1 MNHDPNRDLD
11 LARRIALEAQ
21 ALGGRAYFVGGYVRD
36 QVMGCEN
43 KDIDVEVHG
52 LTPQQLRMILDGLG
66 ERTQMGASFGIYG
79 LRHSDLDIAMPRKA
93 SSRSGKDFDDVVDP
107 FIGTQA
113 AARRRD
119 FTMNALMQD
128 VLTGEIID
136 PFGGMADIH
145 AGVIRHV
152 ADDTFV
158 EDPLRALRAAQFA
171 ARLGFAVAEETE
183 ALCGTLDLSGV
194 AFERVFEELSKA
206 LLKAD
211 KPSVFFR
218 LLESM
223 GQLDVWFPEVM
234 ALRGV
239 EQEAAYHPEG
249 DVFEHTMQVIDQAAL
264 LRDGAQKPLWLM
276 LVALCHDLG
285 KPLATQV
292 IDGRIRAF
300 EHERLGLPLAERFL
314 ARLTPEVRM
323 HKYVANMV
331 ALHMRPNALVH
342 MKSGRGAYMRLFDE
356 ALVPEDLLL
365 LAKADHLGRGEKGT
379 GYEPLEEKLTQEL
392 AAYRE
397 LMAQP
402 MVMGA
407 DLIAAGMQ
415 PGKAMGEALSYAH
428 KLHLKGMDK
437 EKALMQTLAY
447 MREKDRRK

>member
-93 SSRSGKDFDDVVDP
+93 GSRSGKDFDDVVDP

-119 FTMNALMQD
+119 FTINALMQD
-128 VLTGEIID
+128 VLTGEIVD
-136 PFGGMADIH
+136 HFGGVRDIR
-145 AGVIRHV
+145 AGVIRRV
-152 ADDTFV
+152 ADDTFT
-158 EDPLRALRAAQFA
+158 EDPLRVLRAAQFA
-171 ARLGFAVAEETE
+171 ARLGFAVAEETL
-183 ALCGTLDLSGV
+183 ALCRTLDLSGL
-194 AFERVFEELSKA
+194 AFERVFDELAKTLVKA
-206 LLKAD
+206 AHPSAFFTTLKA
-211 KPSVFFR
+211 
-218 LLESM
+218 M
-223 GQLDVWFPEVM
+223 NQLDHWFPEVA

-239 EQEAAYHPEG
+239 MQEPKYHPEG
-249 DVFEHTMQVIDQAAL
+249 DVWEHTMQVIDQAAK
-264 LRDGAQKPLWLM
+264 LRERAQQPLYLM
-276 LVALCHDLG
+276 LAALCHDLG
-285 KPLATQV
+285 KPQATQV

-300 EHERLGLPLAERFL
+300 NHETLGLPLAERFL
-314 ARLTPEVRM
+314 ARLTTEVKL

-331 ALHMRPNALVH
+331 ALHMRPNTLVH
-342 MKSGRGAYMRLFDE
+342 MKSGRNAYMRLFDE

-365 LAKADHLGRGEKGT
+365 LAKADHMGRGENGRD
-379 GYEPLEEKLTQEL
+379 YEAIEEKLTQEL

-397 LMAQP
+397 RMAQP
-402 MVMGA
+402 AVMGA
-407 DLIAAGMQ
+407 DLIASGMK
-415 PGKAMGEALSYAH
+415 PGRAMGEALAYAH
-428 KLHLKGMDK
+428 KLHLKGMDR
-437 EKALMQTLAY
+437 EQALRQTLAY
-447 MREKDRRK
+447 MRERKSNA